1 MIRFLLAIFAVFL
14 VAPRAEAHPHVF
26 VGAKAE
32 VIFDDK
38 GQVIGINHAW
48 TFDEQYSAFATMGF
62 PKGSDG
68 KFEASKLAELAKV
81 NVESLG
87 DFSYFT
93 HAKAAGKKVAFAPPQ
108 NYRIEQNGNAI
119 TLFLS
124 LPLTQAQSA
133 KLFSVEVMDQSY
145 FVAFAFDPAADAVL
159 LHKGPDG
166 CKVTV
171 NRPKAE
177 DLANYTKLSDQ
188 LFQQLSDRTAVAVSF
203 SNKAI
208 VACP

>member
-1 MIRFLLAIFAVFL
+1 MIRVLLAFFAILL
-14 VAPRAEAHPHVF
+14 VAPRAQAHPHVF

-62 PKGSDG
+62 PKGPDG
-68 KFEASKLAELAKV
+68 KFEAAKLAELAKV

-87 DFSYFT
+87 DFAYFT
-93 HAKAAGKKVAFAPPQ
+93 HAKVAGKKVTFAPPQ

-124 LPLTQAQSA
+124 LPLTQAQPG

-145 FVAFAFDPAADAVL
+145 FVAFSFDPAADAVL
-159 LHKGPDG
+159 LHKGPEG

-171 NRPKAE
+171 HRPKAD

-188 LFQQLSDRTAVAVSF
+188 IFQQLSDRSAIADSF